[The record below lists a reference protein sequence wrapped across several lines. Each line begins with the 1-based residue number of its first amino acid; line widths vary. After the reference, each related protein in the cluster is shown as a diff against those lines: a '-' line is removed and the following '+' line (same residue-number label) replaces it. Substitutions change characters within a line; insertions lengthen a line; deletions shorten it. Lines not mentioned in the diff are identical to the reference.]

1 MALPDGVP
9 QRHFSTAVLPRPELS
24 VFCQRPWVSFTA
36 CIVLAFRVA
45 APLASP
51 PHPVQ
56 VYWAVSFVNG
66 KKGGVPSGLE
76 RGWRGAGHP

>member
-1 MALPDGVP
+1 MAVSDGVP
-9 QRHFSTAVLPRPELS
+9 QRHFSTAVLTRPELS
-24 VFCQRPWVSFTA
+24 IFYQRPWVPVTA

-45 APLASP
+45 ALLALF

-56 VYWAVSFVNG
+56 VYWAVSFVDV

-76 RGWRGAGHP
+76 KRWRERVHP